1 MEKRRI
7 SVNWST
13 FFLALTAALLTVFVP
28 LLCSISML
36 IKKTVLPET
45 LVFGFRVVSTA
56 LAGLT
61 LLLSFCYHKDLQDQK
76 GHFQRILPLLKA
88 ELWLLAVFLLWR
100 AAWYLI
106 FDTAPARLMEHAAL
120 IRILIP
126 VWIAAGFLSAVV
138 LFHWMVHIS
147 CRSNK
152 KIGFF
157 SSLLHLLRHPLI
169 LVLSLLCCILL
180 VFIYILTG
188 ILGSLLGQGDSFL
201 SMIAAYLLKAA
212 GCYFVLMLLFL
223 LFRRA
228 EQKDRKTAP
237 VQATQED
244 AEQPDEAAL

>member
-1 MEKRRI
+1 MEKKRI

-61 LLLSFCYHKDLQDQK
+61 LLLSFCYPKDLQDQK

-100 AAWYLI
+100 AAWYLL
-106 FDTAPARLMEHAAL
+106 FDMAPARLMEHASL

-138 LFHWMVHIS
+138 LYPACFYLYS
-147 CRSNK
+147 YRDF
-152 KIGFF
+152 GQPAGAGRLF
-157 SSLLHLLRHPLI
+157 SLYDRGIFIKGSRL
-169 LVLSLLCCILL
+169 LLCADA
-180 VFIYILTG
+180 FIPAFP
-188 ILGSLLGQGDSFL
+188 QG
-201 SMIAAYLLKAA
+201 
-212 GCYFVLMLLFL
+212 
-223 LFRRA
+223 RA
-228 EQKDRKTAP
+228 ERQENGTGTGNSGGRRTAG
-237 VQATQED
+237 
-244 AEQPDEAAL
+244 